1 MYDGSH
7 PAAPECQAIW
17 YAVAQNRL
25 LLGDDSDDIPVTI
38 LSLCHKTHPQ
48 ADTAI
53 NAIPG
58 PIKQLTDTGNG
69 VDPDADIRRMLDT
82 FQSDMNNIRQSL
94 STISAATS
102 ASTTSAADTA
112 STAKGA

>member
-1 MYDGSH
+1 
-7 PAAPECQAIW
+7 
-17 YAVAQNRL
+17 
-25 LLGDDSDDIPVTI
+25 IPVTI
-38 LSLCHKTHPQ
+38 LSLCHTPHPQ